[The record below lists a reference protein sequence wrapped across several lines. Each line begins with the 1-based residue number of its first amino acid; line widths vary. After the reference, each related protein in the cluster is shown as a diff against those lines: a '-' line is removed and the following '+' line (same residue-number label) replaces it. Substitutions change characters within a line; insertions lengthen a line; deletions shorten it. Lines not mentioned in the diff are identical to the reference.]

1 MRDLRAGFGIAS
13 APLSSEDPPIRRS
26 PRDLHRRV
34 SDQLTTQIMQEEKR
48 VSLAEDQA
56 TRKRRL
62 ILTCACGKTRTAT
75 QDLEALDQKLLVAVM
90 RSRESEVGRC
100 LKRGADASTISS
112 QRSTPLMWAASHGS
126 LVNVKQLLGAGA
138 DSLAKNS
145 VGVTA
150 LEIAENRGR
159 YACANLIEAHQR
171 RARMRLKVRGY
182 A

>member
-1 MRDLRAGFGIAS
+1 MCDLRAGFGIAS

-126 LVNVKQLLGAGA
+126 LVNVKQPRA